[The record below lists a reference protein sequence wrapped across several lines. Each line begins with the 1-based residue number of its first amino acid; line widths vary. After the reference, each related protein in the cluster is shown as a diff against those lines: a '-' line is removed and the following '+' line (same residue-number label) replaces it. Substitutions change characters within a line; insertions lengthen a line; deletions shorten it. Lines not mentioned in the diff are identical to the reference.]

1 MINFFQFLISSILSI
16 LLLIV
21 IAFADDHGN
30 IIKER
35 KSLFKQNYSH
45 AKRMSAEITKGNNE
59 KVIELS
65 QKMSKNYDLSLI
77 HI

>member
-45 AKRMSAEITKGNNE
+45 AKRMSAEITLGIYE
-59 KVIELS
+59 KEIELS
-65 QKMSKNYDLSLI
+65 QKMSTNYD
-77 HI
+77 